1 MESCENGYL
10 ASLEAGKHRGKFYRI
25 FGSSYSLNHE
35 CEAGMIITIHIM
47 RFYTKRRK
55 MPSITI
61 VSLIDILAILL
72 IFFIVTTTFR
82 ERLPQ
87 LQINLPESKAAA
99 SAPQEAKKIIL
110 LQIKGPDE
118 IMFDG
123 KAVTSKNLAAAI
135 KDAQKRNP
143 GCSIT
148 MQADKEAPF
157 GAVVTVLD
165 ALQEAG
171 IKNIPAIA
179 KPVAK

>member
-1 MESCENGYL
+1 
-10 ASLEAGKHRGKFYRI
+10 
-25 FGSSYSLNHE
+25 
-35 CEAGMIITIHIM
+35 M

-82 ERLPQ
+82 DRLPQ
-87 LQINLPESKAAA
+87 LQINLPESKSAAVA
-99 SAPQEAKKIIL
+99 AGEPKKIVL
-110 LQIKGPDE
+110 LQIKGADQ
-118 IMFDG
+118 ITLDG
-123 KAVTSKNLAAAI
+123 KAITADKLAAAV
-135 KDAQKRNP
+135 KMVQQTRP

-157 GAVVTVLD
+157 GTVVSVLD

-171 IKNIPAIA
+171 VKNIPAVA
-179 KPVAK
+179 KPMGK

>member
-1 MESCENGYL
+1 MSFDFIPFFL
-10 ASLEAGKHRGKFYRI
+10 A
-25 FGSSYSLNHE
+25 
-35 CEAGMIITIHIM
+35 M

-82 ERLPQ
+82 DKLPQ
-87 LQINLPESKAAA
+87 LQINLPESKTA
-99 SAPQEAKKIIL
+99 SASTQPAKTIVL
-110 LQIKGPDE
+110 LQIKGVDQ
-118 IMFDG
+118 IMLDG
-123 KAVTSKNLAAAI
+123 KAVTAKNLGPAI
-135 KDAQKRNP
+135 KEVQKSHP

-157 GAVVTVLD
+157 GTVVSVLD

-171 IKNIPAIA
+171 IKNIPAVA
-179 KPVAK
+179 KPISK

>member
-1 MESCENGYL
+1 
-10 ASLEAGKHRGKFYRI
+10 
-25 FGSSYSLNHE
+25 
-35 CEAGMIITIHIM
+35 M

-72 IFFIVTTTFR
+72 IFFIVTTTFK

-87 LQINLPESKAAA
+87 LQINLPESKSAATAA
-99 SAPQEAKKIIL
+99 SEPKKAVI
-110 LQIKGPDE
+110 LQIKGADQITLDNKP
-118 IMFDG
+118 
-123 KAVTSKNLAAAI
+123 VTTAALPAAI
-135 KDAQKRNP
+135 KEVQHSNP

-157 GAVVTVLD
+157 GTVVAVLD

-171 IKNIPAIA
+171 VKNVPAVA
-179 KPVAK
+179 KPPAK

>member
-1 MESCENGYL
+1 
-10 ASLEAGKHRGKFYRI
+10 
-25 FGSSYSLNHE
+25 
-35 CEAGMIITIHIM
+35 M

-82 ERLPQ
+82 DRLPQ
-87 LQINLPESKAAA
+87 LQINLPESKSA
-99 SAPQEAKKIIL
+99 SAAPQQEKKIVL
-110 LQIKGPDE
+110 LQIKGVDA
-118 IMFDG
+118 IMLDG
-123 KAVTSKNLAAAI
+123 KAVTTKDLSAAI
-135 KDAQKRNP
+135 KGVQKNHP

-157 GAVVTVLD
+157 GTVVSVLD

-171 IKNIPAIA
+171 IKNIPAVA
-179 KPVAK
+179 KPFAK